1 MADKITPTLT
11 LAALNDLDGAAAAT
25 PFTFGLSNRVV
36 TFPDPLG
43 MSPEA
48 GEDLLLDLGGGK
60 RATEVINKWLSEED
74 AAFVTKHLSLRQMLL
89 LLRQASNHYEASLG
103 SLGEG
108 RASTTA

>member
-11 LAALNDLDGAAAAT
+11 LAALNNLDGAAAAT
-25 PFTFGLSNRVV
+25 PFTFGLNNHVV

-43 MSPEA
+43 MSPES

-74 AAFVTKHLSLRQMLL
+74 AAFVTKHLTLRQMLL
-89 LLRQASNHYEASLG
+89 LLRQASTPSEAARG
-103 SLGEG
+103 SVGEG
-108 RASTTA
+108 RASTPA